1 MKSGLIWIVSH
12 NLNNCNSAKILQS
25 KQTNI
30 HMVSADRID
39 TPPLEASAEK
49 MHLSMDDRDVLETSE
64 SKGPLYLQAAPGS
77 TVSIHR

>member
-1 MKSGLIWIVSH
+1 MQQLYNEIGSYLDH
-12 NLNNCNSAKILQS
+12 
-25 KQTNI
+25 
-30 HMVSADRID
+30 RID